1 MRLRGTMSSARL
13 FFLKRFTGLERE
25 LSLGAA
31 KKILSEKTVDPQ
43 LVEEFE
49 YYVKLYQIY
58 FEWQN
63 NNGNGDFYE
72 LCRKEGLAF
81 EGVPVIYYK
90 E

>member
-1 MRLRGTMSSARL
+1 MKCLSFPFRKIYSISSAP
-13 FFLKRFTGLERE
+13 LKCFRI
-25 LSLGAA
+25 
-31 KKILSEKTVDPQ
+31 KKLTASSNPEIDITTEVTDQS
-43 LVEEFE
+43 
-49 YYVKLYQIY
+49 QIY

>member
-1 MRLRGTMSSARL
+1 MWVWQRKS
-13 FFLKRFTGLERE
+13 FQK
-25 LSLGAA
+25 
-31 KKILSEKTVDPQ
+31 KTVEPQ

-63 NNGNGDFYE
+63 NNRSDDFYE

-81 EGVPVIYYK
+81 EGIPVIYYK